1 MKKAVVYML
10 TAIVVTGSCI
20 APTVAYATEPD
31 KPVVSEEKTEEN
43 TPVVVTE
50 TPKEEDNTN
59 LDNEETSDKVDKP
72 SQEETSD
79 NKTDKPSKEETSDKT
94 DKPSQEETK
103 PQEGQ
108 KPEQKPEKP
117 QEEKK
122 ELEKLPLTQNINSVK
137 NYVSSLTKL
146 YNTSF
151 FLKKDAIIIGY
162 TCKGGVSDGFILPEV
177 FNSRYSDSYIWG
189 KSNDDGTEFI
199 WNKLTDIYTLE
210 ELTSYVRK
218 NISSLGSKAGE
229 KASDKILQLG
239 PPIGRPQS
247 LIVFDGKTG
256 DYVGSFQMI
265 NKDCEDTYDA
275 SVAQLSGKITPSV
288 TYNKDKTKATLSFDF
303 NVEYPASMG
312 GAQFLHF
319 DMYSADKTD
328 YFFTSTDAL
337 PYVKGVSGKASGTVK
352 DVPVNKSGDLLL
364 KVNTTQGSL
373 EIPFSVDKLNEP
385 KDEGVTGE
393 AVKPKVTF
401 SSLKKGILDGTPTT
415 ITMYS
420 DVDAILMFNG
430 ESSPT
435 ACKEYTFTV
444 RHNGAY
450 NYVAQVVD
458 GGETPGVFTVDCFVE
473 DKNAIDFGTYNQS
486 GTTFL
491 PQTGGM
497 STLAVTL
504 SGVFLMIGGIAIAK
518 KDALMAMIRN
528 HGRKVC

>member
-59 LDNEETSDKVDKP
+59 PDNEETSDKVDKP

-79 NKTDKPSKEETSDKT
+79 NKTDKPSKEET
-94 DKPSQEETK
+94 K
-103 PQEGQ
+103 PQEEQ

-151 FLKKDAIIIGY
+151 FLKKDIVAIGY
-162 TCKGGVSDGFILPEV
+162 NYQGIEESDGFILPER
-177 FNSRYSDSYIWG
+177 FESGYSVKHIWG
-189 KSNDDGTEFI
+189 ILNESEDAFI
-199 WNKLTDIYTLE
+199 WNKMDDIYTLN
-210 ELTSYVRK
+210 ELTSYVKK
-218 NISSLGSKAGE
+218 NLSSLVVKSGSKVT
-229 KASDKILQLG
+229 DKIVELG
-239 PPIGRPQS
+239 SPVARPQS
-247 LIVFDGKTG
+247 VLLFDGKTG

-265 NKDCEDTYDA
+265 NKDCEATYDA
-275 SVAQLSGKITPSV
+275 SICQLTGKITPSV

-303 NVEYPASMG
+303 NVKYPESMG
-312 GAQFLHF
+312 GAKFLHF
-319 DMYSADKTD
+319 DLYTADKSD

>member
-59 LDNEETSDKVDKP
+59 PDNEEASDKVGKP

-103 PQEGQ
+103 PQEEQ

-122 ELEKLPLTQNINSVK
+122 ELEKLPLTQNLKSVSK
-137 NYVSSLTKL
+137 YVSSMNWNVNVS
-146 YNTSF
+146 YF
-151 FLKKDAIIIGY
+151 VRKDLAIIGY
-162 TCKGGVSDGFILPEV
+162 NNYGNSSMDGFMCPR
-177 FNSRYSDSYIWG
+177 FMSSKYNTTFIWG
-189 KSNDDGTEFI
+189 EAGETEYI
-199 WNKLTDIYTLE
+199 WNKLDEVYTLDDVQKYVKE
-210 ELTSYVRK
+210 NLDSLTIKS
-218 NISSLGSKAGE
+218 GSIP
-229 KASDKILQLG
+229 SDKTISLAS
-239 PPIGRPQS
+239 PSICPQGF
-247 LIVFDGKTG
+247 LLFDGKTG
-256 DYVGSFQMI
+256 DYVGTFDVSSDV
-265 NKDCEDTYDA
+265 NKQLYDD
-275 SVAQLSGKITPSV
+275 SICQLSGKITPSV

-303 NVEYPASMG
+303 NVEYPSSMG

-450 NYVAQVVD
+450 NYVAQVID

>member
-50 TPKEEDNTN
+50 TPKEEIKDVTVTPTETPKEEDTSTEEETKPNKG
-59 LDNEETSDKVDKP
+59 ETSDK
-72 SQEETSD
+72 ED
-79 NKTDKPSKEETSDKT
+79 NPSK
-94 DKPSQEETK
+94 EETK
-103 PQEGQ
+103 PQEEQ
-108 KPEQKPEKP
+108 KPDKDEKPEQKPE
-117 QEEKK
+117 EEKK
-122 ELEKLPLTQNINSVK
+122 ELEKLSLTQNIGSVK
-137 NYVSSLTKL
+137 NYVSSLTNH

-151 FLKKDAIIIGY
+151 FLKKDAVFIGY
-162 TCKGGVSDGFILPEV
+162 NYEGIEASDGFILPNRVSANFLET
-177 FNSRYSDSYIWG
+177 FTWANI
-189 KSNDDGTEFI
+189 NDDSVDWF
-199 WNKLTDIYTLE
+199 KLNDIYTLK
-210 ELTSYVRK
+210 ELTSYVK
-218 NISSLGSKAGE
+218 TNIKSLVSKAGSVP
-229 KASDKILQLG
+229 SDKILELSSPG
-239 PPIGRPQS
+239 ISPQS
-247 LIVFDGKTG
+247 ILVFDGKSG
-256 DYVGSFQMI
+256 DYVGSLQI
-265 NKDCEDTYDA
+265 NSDDCEATYDK
-275 SVAQLSGKITPSV
+275 SICKLEGSISPKV

-303 NVEYPASMG
+303 NVKYPESMG
-312 GAQFLHF
+312 GAKFLHF
-319 DMYSADKTD
+319 DLYTADKSD
-328 YFFTSTDAL
+328 YFFTSTDSL

>member
-50 TPKEEDNTN
+50 TPKEEIKDVTVTPTETPKEEDTSTEEETKPNKG
-59 LDNEETSDKVDKP
+59 ETSDK
-72 SQEETSD
+72 ED
-79 NKTDKPSKEETSDKT
+79 NPSK
-94 DKPSQEETK
+94 EETK
-103 PQEGQ
+103 PQEEQ
-108 KPEQKPEKP
+108 KPDKEEKPEQKPE
-117 QEEKK
+117 EEKK
-122 ELEKLPLTQNINSVK
+122 ELEKLSLTQNIGSVK
-137 NYVSSLTKL
+137 NYVSSLTQK

-151 FLKKDAIIIGY
+151 FLRNDAVFIGY
-162 TCKGGVSDGFILPEV
+162 NYEGLEASDGFILPEK
-177 FNSRYSDSYIWG
+177 FESGYSEKFIWG
-189 KSNDDGTEFI
+189 TVNETEDAFI
-199 WNKLTDIYTLE
+199 WNKLKDVYTLSE
-210 ELTSYVRK
+210 MTDYVKK
-218 NISSLGSKAGE
+218 NLSQLVSKSGTNPADKIVELGSSVA
-229 KASDKILQLG
+229 
-239 PPIGRPQS
+239 RPQS
-247 LIVFDGKTG
+247 ILVFDGKTG
-256 DYVGSFQMI
+256 NYVGSFQMI
-265 NKDCEDTYDA
+265 NKDCEATYDA
-275 SVAQLSGKITPSV
+275 SICQLTGKITPSV

-303 NVEYPASMG
+303 SVEYPASMG

-337 PYVKGVSGKASGTVK
+337 PYVKEVSGKASGTVK

-458 GGETPGVFTVDCFVE
+458 GEETPGVFTVDCFVE

-486 GTTFL
+486 GSTFL

>member
-50 TPKEEDNTN
+50 APKEEIKDVTVTPTETPKEEDTSTE
-59 LDNEETSDKVDKP
+59 EETKP
-72 SQEETSD
+72 
-79 NKTDKPSKEETSDKT
+79 NKGENSDKT

-103 PQEGQ
+103 PQE
-108 KPEQKPEKP
+108 EQKPDKDEKP
-117 QEEKK
+117 EEEKK
-122 ELEKLPLTQNINSVK
+122 ELEKLPLTNNISAVK
-137 NYVSSLTKL
+137 EYVSSLTKL
-146 YNTSF
+146 FNTSF
-151 FLKKDAIIIGY
+151 FIKKDLVVIGY
-162 TCKGGVSDGFILPEV
+162 NYEGLEASDGFILPEC
-177 FNSRYSDSYIWG
+177 FESGYSTVCLWG
-189 KSNDDGTEFI
+189 IENEESTAFI
-199 WNKLTDIYTLE
+199 WNKLKDIHTLDE
-210 ELTSYVRK
+210 MTKYVK
-218 NISSLGSKAGE
+218 SNLENMVIKAGSKAT
-229 KASDKILQLG
+229 DKIG
-239 PPIGRPQS
+239 EFGSPAARPQA
-247 LIVFDGKTG
+247 LLLFDGKTG
-256 DYVGSFQMI
+256 DYVGSFQMN
-265 NKDCEDTYDA
+265 NKDCEATYDE
-275 SVAQLSGKITPSV
+275 SICKLTGTVTPKV
-288 TYNKDKTKATLSFDF
+288 TYNKDKTKAFLSFDF
-303 NVEYPASMG
+303 SVEYPKSMG
-312 GAQFLHF
+312 GAKFLHF
-319 DMYSADKTD
+319 DLYTADKSD

-430 ESSPT
+430 EASPT
-435 ACKEYTFTV
+435 ACKEYTFTI

>member
-1 MKKAVVYML
+1 MKKAVVYVL
-10 TAIVVTGSCI
+10 TALVVTGSCL
-20 APTVAYATEPD
+20 APSVAYATT
-31 KPVVSEEKTEEN
+31 VSSENDQN
-43 TPVVVTE
+43 TPAVVTE
-50 TPKEEDNTN
+50 TPKEGDEAKAEEPKTEEKTEEKTETQA
-59 LDNEETSDKVDKP
+59 NEEKTEEKP
-72 SQEETSD
+72 TETP
-79 NKTDKPSKEETSDKT
+79 KPTE
-94 DKPSQEETK
+94 
-103 PQEGQ
+103 
-108 KPEQKPEKP
+108 KPEKP
-117 QEEKK
+117 TEKPEEEKK
-122 ELEKLPLTQNINSVK
+122 ELEKLPLTQNLKAVGGYVASLNDKANATYFIRKDLVVMGYNYYGNS
-137 NYVSSLTKL
+137 
-146 YNTSF
+146 
-151 FLKKDAIIIGY
+151 
-162 TCKGGVSDGFILPEV
+162 SDGFISPKYISDK
-177 FNSRYSDSYIWG
+177 FNTTAVWG
-189 KSNDDGTEFI
+189 GATEEEGQV
-199 WNKLTDIYTLE
+199 WNKLENAYTLSDVTE
-210 ELTSYVRK
+210 YVKANLDSLVVKAGSSVSDK
-218 NISSLGSKAGE
+218 NITLVSPTMCPQTF
-229 KASDKILQLG
+229 IL
-239 PPIGRPQS
+239 
-247 LIVFDGKTG
+247 FDGKTG
-256 DYVGSFQMI
+256 DYVGIFDATYKTNSSLY
-265 NKDCEDTYDA
+265 DDTVCKLTGDIKPTI
-275 SVAQLSGKITPSV
+275 S
-288 TYNKDKTKATLSFDF
+288 YNEDKTKATLSFDF
-303 NVEYPASMG
+303 SVNYPESMG
-312 GAQFLHF
+312 GTKFLHF
-319 DMYSADKTD
+319 DMYTADKSD